1 MDTETRPLPDAKTL
15 FARMCI
21 DGTRFQAHKFVSAVE
36 SYEGLREALEHGKEI
51 TSNYPPLLSDV
62 FSAFFQN
69 KARLKQNPP
78 WETEENREIMK
89 TALGLKEYEELH
101 SISRLDFF
109 ASAAATRA
117 FSDQIQKLI
126 KDKKEEN
133 EKDPQSGKANENK
146 GPLGVDP
153 DTLRWA
159 IRRSL
164 KKGLEEAQDA
174 KQAVETFGRE
184 EGGIKRIPITEQF
197 RLADLLGKNPK
208 IKQIVKMLGRM
219 RLEALSIKR
228 SRITHSATVR
238 RGVETVGIEGI
249 DRVLPDELAAL
260 AIGEEGEKLFLKKL
274 LDEDLLA
281 YNYKNPVDETH
292 GPILIAVDGSGS
304 MAGPKE
310 IWAKALAIATILQA
324 KKEKRKSHGVIFG
337 ASEKEI
343 FDIDVDRLEDLATAS
358 FHMGTNFG
366 PPLTW
371 AKDHF
376 RENPRADFLFI
387 TDGICNLESDKRTE
401 FIQAKSRSGAKCYSV
416 LIGSESTETVK
427 QFSDKVFYLTT
438 TPNAREGG
446 QILAEIEGGSNRKV
460 NIV

>member
-21 DGTRFQAHKFVSAVE
+21 DGTRFQAQKFVSAVE
-36 SYEGLREALEHGKEI
+36 NYEGLGEAINQGEEI
-51 TSNYPPLLSDV
+51 TPNYLPLLSDV
-62 FSAFFQN
+62 FSSFFQN

-78 WETEENREIMK
+78 RETEENREIME

-101 SISRLDFF
+101 SVSRLDFF

-133 EKDPQSGKANENK
+133 KKDSPSGEANENK

-164 KKGLEEAQDA
+164 KKGLEETQEA

-184 EGGIKRIPITEQF
+184 EGGIQRIPLTEQF
-197 RLADLLGKNPK
+197 RLADLLGKNSK
-208 IKQIVKMLGRM
+208 IKEIIKMLGRM
-219 RLEALSIKR
+219 KLETLSIKR
-228 SRITHSATVR
+228 SRITHSSPVR

-249 DRVLPDELAAL
+249 ERILPDELATLAL
-260 AIGEEGEKLFLKKL
+260 GEQGEDLFLKKL

-281 YNYKNPVDETH
+281 YSYKNPVEETH

-304 MAGPKE
+304 MAGLKE
-310 IWAKALAIATILQA
+310 IWVKALAIATILQA
-324 KKEKRKSHGVIFG
+324 KKEKRKACGIIFG

-343 FDIDVDRLEDLATAS
+343 FDIDVDRLEDLATTS

-366 PPLTW
+366 PPLGW
-371 AKDHF
+371 AQNKF
-376 RENPRADFLFI
+376 KELPRADLLFI
-387 TDGICNLESDKRTE
+387 TDGVCNIKDNTKTE
-401 FIQAKSRSGAKCYSV
+401 FIQAKNGSAARCYSI
-416 LIGSESTETVK
+416 LIGSDTTETVK
-427 QFSDKVFYLTT
+427 QFSDKVLSLTT
-438 TPNAREGG
+438 APSPRDAG
-446 QILAEIEGGSNRKV
+446 QILSEI
-460 NIV
+460 

>member
-1 MDTETRPLPDAKTL
+1 MDMETTPLPDAKTL

-21 DGTRFQAHKFVSAVE
+21 DGTRFQAQKFVSAVE
-36 SYEGLREALEHGKEI
+36 NYEGLGEAINQGEEI
-51 TSNYPPLLSDV
+51 TPNYLPLLSDV
-62 FSAFFQN
+62 FSSFFQN

-78 WETEENREIMK
+78 RETEENREIME

-101 SISRLDFF
+101 SVSRLDFF

-117 FSDQIQKLI
+117 FSDQILKLI

-146 GPLGVDP
+146 APLGVDP

-184 EGGIKRIPITEQF
+184 EEGIKRIPITEQF

-208 IKQIVKMLGRM
+208 IKEIVKMLGRM

-228 SRITHSATVR
+228 SRITHSATIR

-281 YNYKNPVDETH
+281 YSYKNPVDETH

-310 IWAKALAIATILQA
+310 IWAKALAIATVLQA
-324 KKEKRKSHGVIFG
+324 KKEKRKSQGIIFG

-343 FDIDVDRLEDLATAS
+343 FEIDVDRLEDLATAS

-371 AKDHF
+371 AKTNSANS
-376 RENPRADFLFI
+376 R
-387 TDGICNLESDKRTE
+387 GRT
-401 FIQAKSRSGAKCYSV
+401 S
-416 LIGSESTETVK
+416 
-427 QFSDKVFYLTT
+427 FSSLMAFAT
-438 TPNAREGG
+438 
-446 QILAEIEGGSNRKV
+446 
-460 NIV
+460 

>member
-1 MDTETRPLPDAKTL
+1 MEKESGLPDAKTL
-15 FARMCI
+15 FERMYI
-21 DGTRFQAHKFVSAVE
+21 DGTRFQAHKFISAVE
-36 SYEGLREALEHGKEI
+36 TYEGLREAADQGGQI
-51 TSNYPPLLSDV
+51 TTNYLPLLSDV

-69 KARLKQNPP
+69 RARLKQNPP
-78 WETEENREIMK
+78 RETEENRVIIE

-101 SISRLDFF
+101 TVSRLDFF

-117 FSDQIQKLI
+117 FSDQIIKLI
-126 KDKKEEN
+126 KEKKEEDKKEP
-133 EKDPQSGKANENK
+133 EKGKADK
-146 GPLGVDP
+146 GALGVDP

-164 KKGLEEAQDA
+164 KKGLEEAQEA
-174 KQAVETFGRE
+174 KAAVETFGRE
-184 EGGIKRIPITEQF
+184 EGGIQRIPLTEQF

-208 IKQIVKMLGRM
+208 IKEIIKMLGRM
-219 RLEALSIKR
+219 RLEALSLKR
-228 SRITHSATVR
+228 SRIIHSSPVR

-249 DRVLPDELAAL
+249 ERVIPDELATLAL
-260 AIGEEGEKLFLKKL
+260 GKEGEELFLKKL

-281 YNYKNPVDETH
+281 YSYKNPLVETQ
-292 GPILIAVDGSGS
+292 GPILLAVDGSGS

-310 IWAKALAIATILQA
+310 VWAKALAIATILQA
-324 KKEKRKSHGVIFG
+324 KREKRQSHGIIFG

-343 FDIDVDRLEDLATAS
+343 FNIDVDRLEDLATAS

-401 FIQAKSRSGAKCYSV
+401 FIQTKSRSGAKCYSV

-427 QFSDKVFYLTT
+427 QFSDKVFSLATA
-438 TPNAREGG
+438 PHPRDAG
-446 QILAEIEGGSNRKV
+446 QILSEI
-460 NIV
+460 

>member
-1 MDTETRPLPDAKTL
+1 MDTELNSLPDATTL
-15 FARMCI
+15 FEQMCI

-36 SYEGLREALEHGKEI
+36 SYEGLREAADQGSEI
-51 TSNYPPLLSDV
+51 KSNYLPLLSDV

-78 WETEENREIMK
+78 RETEENREIME

-101 SISRLDFF
+101 TVSRLDFF

-117 FSDQIQKLI
+117 FSDQIIKLI
-126 KDKKEEN
+126 KEKREEHK
-133 EKDPQSGKANENK
+133 KDPKNGKASN
-146 GPLGVDP
+146 GPLGIDP

-164 KKGLEEAQDA
+164 KKGLEEAQEA

-184 EGGIKRIPITEQF
+184 EGGIQRIPLTEQF
-197 RLADLLGKNPK
+197 RLADLLGKNSK
-208 IKQIVKMLGRM
+208 IKEIIKMLGRM

-228 SRITHSATVR
+228 SRITHSAPVR
-238 RGVETVGIEGI
+238 RGVETVGIEEI
-249 DRVLPDELAAL
+249 ERVLPDELATL
-260 AIGEEGEKLFLKKL
+260 AIGEEGEDLFLKRL
-274 LDEDLLA
+274 LEEDLLA
-281 YNYKNPVDETH
+281 YSYKNPVNETQ
-292 GPILIAVDGSGS
+292 GPILIAIDGSGS

-324 KKEKRKSHGVIFG
+324 KKEKRKSQGIIFG

-366 PPLTW
+366 PPLAW

-401 FIQAKSRSGAKCYSV
+401 FIQAKSSSGAKCYSV
-416 LIGSESTETVK
+416 LIGSESTETVTK
-427 QFSDKVFYLTT
+427 FSDKVFSLSAS
-438 TPNAREGG
+438 PNAREGG
-446 QILAEIEGGSNRKV
+446 QILSEI
-460 NIV
+460 

>member
-36 SYEGLREALEHGKEI
+36 SYEGLGEAINQGEEI
-51 TSNYPPLLSDV
+51 TPNYLPLLSDV
-62 FSAFFQN
+62 FSSFFQN

-78 WETEENREIMK
+78 RETEENREIME

-101 SISRLDFF
+101 SVSRLDFF

-126 KDKKEEN
+126 KEKKEEDK
-133 EKDPQSGKANENK
+133 KDPDK
-146 GPLGVDP
+146 GELTKGALGIDR

-159 IRRSL
+159 VRRSL
-164 KKGLEEAQDA
+164 KKGLEEAQEA

-184 EGGIKRIPITEQF
+184 EGGIQRIPITEQF
-197 RLADLLGKNPK
+197 RLADLLGKNSK
-208 IKQIVKMLGRM
+208 IKEIIKMLGRM
-219 RLEALSIKR
+219 RLQALSIKR
-228 SRITHSATVR
+228 STITHSSPVR

-249 DRVLPDELAAL
+249 ERVLPDELANL
-260 AIGEEGEKLFLKKL
+260 AIGEEGEDLFLKRL
-274 LDEDLLA
+274 LEDDLLA
-281 YNYKNPVDETH
+281 YSYKNPVEETH

-310 IWAKALAIATILQA
+310 VWAKALAIATILQA
-324 KKEKRKSHGVIFG
+324 KKEKRKSHGIIFG

-343 FDIDVDRLEDLATAS
+343 FEIDIDRLEDLAIAS

-366 PPLTW
+366 PPLRW
-371 AKDHF
+371 AEERFK
-376 RENPRADFLFI
+376 ENPRADLLFI
-387 TDGICNLESDKRTE
+387 TDGICNLENERKTA
-401 FIQAKSRSGAKCYSV
+401 FIQTKSSSGARCFSV
-416 LIGSESTETVK
+416 LIGSDSTETVK
-427 QFSDKVFYLTT
+427 QFSDKVFC
-438 TPNAREGG
+438 
-446 QILAEIEGGSNRKV
+446 LAETLSANDGGRV
-460 NIV
+460 LAEL